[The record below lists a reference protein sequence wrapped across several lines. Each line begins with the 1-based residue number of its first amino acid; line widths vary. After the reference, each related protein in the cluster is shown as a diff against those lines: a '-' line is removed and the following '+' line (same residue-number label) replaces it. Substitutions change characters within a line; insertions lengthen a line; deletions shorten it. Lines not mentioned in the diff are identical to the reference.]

1 MLASVDAE
9 CRKLALDGR
18 AVRPIGCA
26 EGLNN
31 IRGRMPVCHI
41 CSFLRIPFSSLDF
54 SSDKKLTR

>member
-31 IRGRMPVCHI
+31 IRGRMPVCHV
-41 CSFLRIPFSSLDF
+41 CSFLKVSVLSSHF
-54 SSDKKLTR
+54 PR